1 MNSHSIHSTIKSK
14 GSEHRMNILSIILLS
29 LLVILLFRVGLSLL
43 RVLIYIGII
52 VLCIYLGYQG
62 ILWIMDHFNYYFNFI
77 N

>member
-1 MNSHSIHSTIKSK
+1 MS
-14 GSEHRMNILSIILLS
+14 ILSIILLA

-43 RVLIYIGII
+43 RFLIYIGII

-62 ILWIMDHFNYYFNFI
+62 ILWLMKNYNQFFNFI

>member
-1 MNSHSIHSTIKSK
+1 MS
-14 GSEHRMNILSIILLS
+14 ILSIILLA

-43 RVLIYIGII
+43 RFLIYIGII

-62 ILWIMDHFNYYFNFI
+62 ILWLMENYNQFFNFI

>member
-1 MNSHSIHSTIKSK
+1 
-14 GSEHRMNILSIILLS
+14 MNILSIILLA

-62 ILWIMDHFNYYFNFI
+62 ILWIMDDFNYYFNFI